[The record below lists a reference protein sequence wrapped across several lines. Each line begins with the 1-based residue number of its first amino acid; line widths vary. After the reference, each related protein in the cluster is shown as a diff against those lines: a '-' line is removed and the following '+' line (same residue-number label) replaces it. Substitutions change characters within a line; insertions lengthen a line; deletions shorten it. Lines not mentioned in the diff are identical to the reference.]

1 MAPLQVVLVGPLRRY
16 VQGQELIS
24 LDDWSGHTIFELLE
38 RLGVPSRMVAAA
50 MLDGRMVRKSQVLNE
65 GEELKLIPVLGGG

>member
-16 VQGQELIS
+16 AQGQEIIS
-24 LDDWSGHTIFELLE
+24 LEDWSGRTVFELLE
-38 RLGVPSRMVAAA
+38 RLGVPSRMVAVA
-50 MLDGRMVRKSQVLNE
+50 MLDGRMVRKNVVLHE